1 MSKNK
6 KIIGVIIGLVIV
18 LAIAI
23 PIGTGKIHL
32 GGNSSN
38 VADNNTQ
45 SGQSESGDKDSNSA
59 TDNKDGEKKL
69 TYDFEDGENSKD
81 NSDKNSNES
90 DSNDADNDGS
100 SSNGGTGSNGGSNS
114 NGGTNSNG
122 GSSKDG
128 SITNFNNTGKK
139 VSSNFKV
146 DDAAITIQ
154 RINGYSG
161 IFIEDGSDKEVKNVA
176 AIEVKNTSN
185 KPLEFAQIQ
194 LYNGSKKLVFD
205 VSTLPANS
213 SAVVMEKNKASFNS
227 SKGVTYG
234 GTTAGYVN
242 SLEKASSI
250 KCKKVKNNGIE
261 VTNTSSKNIPCVRVF
276 YKYKSSEGYYVGGIT
291 YTAKVEDLKAGAS
304 QTIYPS
310 HFASGGGEIMM
321 VKAYNSKN

>member
-1 MSKNK
+1 MSRNK

-23 PIGTGKIHL
+23 PIGTGKIHI

-38 VADNNTQ
+38 VADNNTK
-45 SGQSESGDKDSNSA
+45 SGQSESGDKNSNSA
-59 TDNKDGEKKL
+59 TDNK
-69 TYDFEDGENSKD
+69 DGENSKD
-81 NSDKNSNES
+81 NSDKNSNGS
-90 DSNDADNDGS
+90 DSNDADN
-100 SSNGGTGSNGGSNS
+100 NGSNS
-114 NGGTNSNG
+114 NRGTGTNGGTNSTG

-194 LYNGSKKLVFD
+194 LYNGDKKLVFD

-310 HFASGGGEIMM
+310 HFASDGGEIMM

>member
-1 MSKNK
+1 MSRNK

-59 TDNKDGEKKL
+59 TGNK
-69 TYDFEDGENSKD
+69 DGENSKD
-81 NSDKNSNES
+81 NSDKNSNGS
-90 DSNDADNDGS
+90 DSNDADNNGS
-100 SSNGGTGSNGGSNS
+100 SSNGGTNSNGGSNS

-310 HFASGGGEIMM
+310 HFASDGGEIMM

>member
-1 MSKNK
+1 MSRNK

-59 TDNKDGEKKL
+59 TGNK
-69 TYDFEDGENSKD
+69 DGENSKD
-81 NSDKNSNES
+81 NSDKNSNGS
-90 DSNDADNDGS
+90 DSNDADNNGS

-291 YTAKVEDLKAGAS
+291 YTAKVKDLKAGAS

-310 HFASGGGEIMM
+310 HFASDGGEIMM

>member
-1 MSKNK
+1 MSRNK

-32 GGNSSN
+32 RGNSSN

-59 TDNKDGEKKL
+59 TGNK
-69 TYDFEDGENSKD
+69 DGENSKD
-81 NSDKNSNES
+81 NSDKSSNES
-90 DSNDADNDGS
+90 DSTDADNNGS

-114 NGGTNSNG
+114 NGGTNSNR

-161 IFIEDGSDKEVKNVA
+161 IFIEDVA

-310 HFASGGGEIMM
+310 HFASDGGEIMM

>member
-32 GGNSSN
+32 GGNPSN

-59 TDNKDGEKKL
+59 TDNKDG
-69 TYDFEDGENSKD
+69 DNSKD

-90 DSNDADNDGS
+90 DSNDADNNGS

-310 HFASGGGEIMM
+310 HFASDGGEIMM

>member
-1 MSKNK
+1 MSRNK

-59 TDNKDGEKKL
+59 TDNKDGE
-69 TYDFEDGENSKD
+69 NSKD
-81 NSDKNSNES
+81 NSDKNSNGS
-90 DSNDADNDGS
+90 DSNDADNNGS
-100 SSNGGTGSNGGSNS
+100 NSNGGTGSNGGSNS

>member
-1 MSKNK
+1 MSRNK

-23 PIGTGKIHL
+23 PIGTGKSHL

-45 SGQSESGDKDSNSA
+45 SGQSASGDKDSNSA
-59 TDNKDGEKKL
+59 TDNKDG
-69 TYDFEDGENSKD
+69 DNSKD

-90 DSNDADNDGS
+90 DSNDADNNGS

-234 GTTAGYVN
+234 GTTAGYIN

-310 HFASGGGEIMM
+310 HFASDGGEIMM

>member
-38 VADNNTQ
+38 VANNAQ
-45 SGQSESGDKDSNSA
+45 SGQSESGDKNNNSA
-59 TDNKDGEKKL
+59 ANNKDGE
-69 TYDFEDGENSKD
+69 NPKD
-81 NSDKNSNES
+81 NSDKNSNGS
-90 DSNDADNDGS
+90 DSNDADN
-100 SSNGGTGSNGGSNS
+100 NGSNS

-128 SITNFNNTGKK
+128 SITDFNNTGQKVKK
-139 VSSNFKV
+139 NYEPS
-146 DDAAITIQ
+146 DADIKIQ
-154 RINGYSG
+154 RVDAYSG

-176 AIEVKNTSN
+176 AIEVKNTS
-185 KPLEFAQIQ
+185 KKAVEFAQIQ
-194 LYNGSKKLVFD
+194 LYNGDKKLVFD

-213 SAVVMEKNKASFNS
+213 SAVVMEKNKASFDS

-234 GTTAGYVN
+234 GTTASYTN
-242 SLEKASSI
+242 KLEKSSAI
-250 KCKKVKNNGIE
+250 KYKKVANNGIKI
-261 VTNTSSKNIPCVRVF
+261 TNTSSKKIPCVRVF
-276 YKYKSSEGYYVGGIT
+276 YKYKSDDGYYVGGIT

-310 HFASGGGEIMM
+310 HFASDGGEIMM
-321 VKAYNSKN
+321 VKTYDSKN

>member
-38 VADNNTQ
+38 VADNTQ
-45 SGQSESGDKDSNSA
+45 SGQSESGDKNSNSA
-59 TDNKDGEKKL
+59 TDNK
-69 TYDFEDGENSKD
+69 DGENSKD
-81 NSDKNSNES
+81 NSDKNSNGS
-90 DSNDADNDGS
+90 DSNDADNNGS

-310 HFASGGGEIMM
+310 HFASDGGEIMM

>member
-59 TDNKDGEKKL
+59 TDNKDG
-69 TYDFEDGENSKD
+69 DNSKD
-81 NSDKNSNES
+81 NSDKNSNGS
-90 DSNDADNDGS
+90 DSNDADNNGS

-128 SITNFNNTGKK
+128 IITNFNNTGKK

-310 HFASGGGEIMM
+310 HFASDGGEIMM

>member
-1 MSKNK
+1 MSRNK

-45 SGQSESGDKDSNSA
+45 LGQSESGDKNSNSA
-59 TDNKDGEKKL
+59 TDNK
-69 TYDFEDGENSKD
+69 DGENSKD
-81 NSDKNSNES
+81 NSDKNSNGS
-90 DSNDADNDGS
+90 DSNDADNNGS
-100 SSNGGTGSNGGSNS
+100 NSNGGTGSNGGSNS

-154 RINGYSG
+154 RINAYSG

-291 YTAKVEDLKAGAS
+291 YTAKVKDLKAGAS

-310 HFASGGGEIMM
+310 HFASDGGEIMM

>member
-1 MSKNK
+1 MSRNK

-59 TDNKDGEKKL
+59 TDNKDGE
-69 TYDFEDGENSKD
+69 NSKD

-90 DSNDADNDGS
+90 DSNDADNNGS

-242 SLEKASSI
+242 SLEKTSSI

-310 HFASGGGEIMM
+310 HFASDGGEIMM

>member
-38 VADNNTQ
+38 VVDNTQ

-59 TDNKDGEKKL
+59 TDNKDGE
-69 TYDFEDGENSKD
+69 NSKD
-81 NSDKNSNES
+81 NSDKNSNGS
-90 DSNDADNDGS
+90 DSTDADNDGS

-154 RINGYSG
+154 RVNGYSG

-234 GTTAGYVN
+234 GTTAGYIN
-242 SLEKASSI
+242 SLEKASSV

-310 HFASGGGEIMM
+310 HFASDGGEIMM

>member
-1 MSKNK
+1 MSRNK

-59 TDNKDGEKKL
+59 TDNKDGE
-69 TYDFEDGENSKD
+69 NSKD
-81 NSDKNSNES
+81 NSDKNSNGS
-90 DSNDADNDGS
+90 DSNDADNNGTN
-100 SSNGGTGSNGGSNS
+100 SNGGTGSNGGSNS
-114 NGGTNSNG
+114 NGGTNSKL

-128 SITNFNNTGKK
+128 SITNLNNTGKK

-146 DDAAITIQ
+146 DDADITIQ
-154 RINGYSG
+154 RVNSYSG

-234 GTTAGYVN
+234 GTTAGYIN

-291 YTAKVEDLKAGAS
+291 YTAKVKDLKAGAS

-310 HFASGGGEIMM
+310 HFASDGGEIMM

>member
-1 MSKNK
+1 MSRNK

-59 TDNKDGEKKL
+59 TDNKDGE
-69 TYDFEDGENSKD
+69 NSKD
-81 NSDKNSNES
+81 NSDKNSNGS
-90 DSNDADNDGS
+90 DSNDADNNGS

-154 RINGYSG
+154 RVNGYSG
-161 IFIEDGSDKEVKNVA
+161 IFIEDGSDKEVKNVT

-310 HFASGGGEIMM
+310 HFASDGGEIMM

>member
-1 MSKNK
+1 MSRNK

-45 SGQSESGDKDSNSA
+45 SGQSEGGDKDSNSA
-59 TDNKDGEKKL
+59 TDNKDGE
-69 TYDFEDGENSKD
+69 NSKD
-81 NSDKNSNES
+81 NSDKNSNGS
-90 DSNDADNDGS
+90 DSNDADNNGS
-100 SSNGGTGSNGGSNS
+100 SLNGGTGSNGGSNS

-310 HFASGGGEIMM
+310 HFASDGGEIMM

>member
-59 TDNKDGEKKL
+59 TDNKDGE
-69 TYDFEDGENSKD
+69 NSKD
-81 NSDKNSNES
+81 NSDKNSN
-90 DSNDADNDGS
+90 DADNNGS
-100 SSNGGTGSNGGSNS
+100 NSNGGTGSSGGSNS

-128 SITNFNNTGKK
+128 SITDFNNTGKK

-146 DDAAITIQ
+146 DDADITIQ
-154 RINGYSG
+154 RINAYSG

-194 LYNGSKKLVFD
+194 LYNGNKKLVFD

-310 HFASGGGEIMM
+310 HFASDGGEIMM

>member
-1 MSKNK
+1 MSRNK

-59 TDNKDGEKKL
+59 TDNKDGE
-69 TYDFEDGENSKD
+69 DSKD
-81 NSDKNSNES
+81 NSGVSDKNSNGC
-90 DSNDADNDGS
+90 DSNNAEN
-100 SSNGGTGSNGGSNS
+100 NGGTGSNGGSNS

-128 SITNFNNTGKK
+128 SITDFNNTGKK

-146 DDAAITIQ
+146 DDADITIQ
-154 RINGYSG
+154 RINAYSG

-194 LYNGSKKLVFD
+194 LYNGNKKLVFD

-213 SAVVMEKNKASFNS
+213 SAVVMEKNKASFSS

-261 VTNTSSKNIPCVRVF
+261 VTNTSSKTIPCVRVF

-291 YTAKVEDLKAGAS
+291 YTAKVKDLKAGAS

-310 HFASGGGEIMM
+310 HFASDGGEIMM

>member
-1 MSKNK
+1 MSRNK

-59 TDNKDGEKKL
+59 TDNKDGE
-69 TYDFEDGENSKD
+69 DSKD
-81 NSDKNSNES
+81 NSGDSDKNSNGF
-90 DSNDADNDGS
+90 DSNNADN
-100 SSNGGTGSNGGSNS
+100 NGGTGSNGGSNS

-128 SITNFNNTGKK
+128 SITDFNNTGKK

-146 DDAAITIQ
+146 DDADITIQ
-154 RINGYSG
+154 RINAYSG

-213 SAVVMEKNKASFNS
+213 SAVVMEKNKASFSS

-261 VTNTSSKNIPCVRVF
+261 VTNTSSKTIPCVRVF

-291 YTAKVEDLKAGAS
+291 YTAKVKDLKAGAS

-310 HFASGGGEIMM
+310 HFASDGGEIMM

>member
-1 MSKNK
+1 MSRNK

-45 SGQSESGDKDSNSA
+45 SGQSESGDKNSNSA
-59 TDNKDGEKKL
+59 TDNKDGE
-69 TYDFEDGENSKD
+69 NSKD
-81 NSDKNSNES
+81 NSGDSDKNSNGS
-90 DSNDADNDGS
+90 DSNNADN
-100 SSNGGTGSNGGSNS
+100 NGGTGSSGGSNS

-128 SITNFNNTGKK
+128 SITDFNNTGKK

-310 HFASGGGEIMM
+310 HFASDGGEIMM

>member
-1 MSKNK
+1 MSRNK

-59 TDNKDGEKKL
+59 TDNKDGE
-69 TYDFEDGENSKD
+69 NSKD
-81 NSDKNSNES
+81 NSDKNSNGS

-291 YTAKVEDLKAGAS
+291 YTAKVEYLKAGAS

-310 HFASGGGEIMM
+310 HFASDGGEIMM

>member
-1 MSKNK
+1 MSRNK

-59 TDNKDGEKKL
+59 TDNKDGE
-69 TYDFEDGENSKD
+69 NSKD
-81 NSDKNSNES
+81 NSDKNSNGS
-90 DSNDADNDGS
+90 DSTDADNNGS

-310 HFASGGGEIMM
+310 HFASDGGEIMM

>member
-1 MSKNK
+1 MSRNK

-38 VADNNTQ
+38 VADNNTK
-45 SGQSESGDKDSNSA
+45 SGQSESGDKNSNSA
-59 TDNKDGEKKL
+59 TDNK
-69 TYDFEDGENSKD
+69 DGENSKD

-90 DSNDADNDGS
+90 DSNDADNNGS

-234 GTTAGYVN
+234 GTTAGYIN

-310 HFASGGGEIMM
+310 HFASDGGEIMM

>member
-1 MSKNK
+1 MSRNK

-59 TDNKDGEKKL
+59 TDNKDGE
-69 TYDFEDGENSKD
+69 NSKD
-81 NSDKNSNES
+81 NSDKNSNGS
-90 DSNDADNDGS
+90 DSNDADNNGS

-154 RINGYSG
+154 RVNGYSG

-291 YTAKVEDLKAGAS
+291 YTAKVKDLKAGAS

-310 HFASGGGEIMM
+310 HFASDGGEIMM

>member
-1 MSKNK
+1 MSRNK

-59 TDNKDGEKKL
+59 TDNKDGE
-69 TYDFEDGENSKD
+69 DSKD
-81 NSDKNSNES
+81 NSGDSDKNSNGF
-90 DSNDADNDGS
+90 DSNNADN
-100 SSNGGTGSNGGSNS
+100 NGGTGSNGGSNS

-128 SITNFNNTGKK
+128 SITDFNNTGKK

-146 DDAAITIQ
+146 DDADITIQ
-154 RINGYSG
+154 RINAYSG

-291 YTAKVEDLKAGAS
+291 YTAKVEGLKAGAS

-310 HFASGGGEIMM
+310 HFASDGGEIMM

>member
-1 MSKNK
+1 MSRNK

-59 TDNKDGEKKL
+59 TDNKDG
-69 TYDFEDGENSKD
+69 DNSKD
-81 NSDKNSNES
+81 NSDKNSNGS
-90 DSNDADNDGS
+90 DSNDADNNGS

-114 NGGTNSNG
+114 NGGTNSNR

-310 HFASGGGEIMM
+310 HFASDGGEIMM

>member
-59 TDNKDGEKKL
+59 TDNKDGE
-69 TYDFEDGENSKD
+69 NSKD
-81 NSDKNSNES
+81 NSDKNSNGS
-90 DSNDADNDGS
+90 DSNDADNNGS

-176 AIEVKNTSN
+176 AIQVKNTSN

-194 LYNGSKKLVFD
+194 LYNGSKKLVFN

-242 SLEKASSI
+242 RLEKASSI

-310 HFASGGGEIMM
+310 HFASDGWEVMM
-321 VKAYNSKN
+321 VKTYSSKN

>member
-1 MSKNK
+1 MSRNK
-6 KIIGVIIGLVIV
+6 KIIGVIIGLVIA

-59 TDNKDGEKKL
+59 TDNKDGE
-69 TYDFEDGENSKD
+69 NSKD
-81 NSDKNSNES
+81 NSDKNSNGS
-90 DSNDADNDGS
+90 DSNDADN
-100 SSNGGTGSNGGSNS
+100 NGSNS

-154 RINGYSG
+154 RVNGYSG
-161 IFIEDGSDKEVKNVA
+161 IFIEDGSDKEVKNVV

-213 SAVVMEKNKASFNS
+213 SAVVMEKNKTSFNS

-242 SLEKASSI
+242 SLEKASSV

-310 HFASGGGEIMM
+310 HFASDGGEIMM

>member
-1 MSKNK
+1 MSRNK

-59 TDNKDGEKKL
+59 TDNKDGE
-69 TYDFEDGENSKD
+69 NSKD

-90 DSNDADNDGS
+90 DSTDADNDGS

-310 HFASGGGEIMM
+310 HFASDGGEIMM

>member
-1 MSKNK
+1 MSRNK

-59 TDNKDGEKKL
+59 TDNKDGE
-69 TYDFEDGENSKD
+69 NSKD
-81 NSDKNSNES
+81 NSDKNSNGS
-90 DSNDADNDGS
+90 DSNDADNNGS

-122 GSSKDG
+122 GSSKGG

-242 SLEKASSI
+242 SLEKASSV

-261 VTNTSSKNIPCVRVF
+261 VTNTSSKNIPYVRVF

-310 HFASGGGEIMM
+310 HFASDGGEIMM

>member
-1 MSKNK
+1 MSRNK

-38 VADNNTQ
+38 VADNNTK
-45 SGQSESGDKDSNSA
+45 SGQSESGDKNSNSA
-59 TDNKDGEKKL
+59 TDNK
-69 TYDFEDGENSKD
+69 DGENSKD
-81 NSDKNSNES
+81 NSDKNSNGS
-90 DSNDADNDGS
+90 DSNDADN
-100 SSNGGTGSNGGSNS
+100 NGSNS

-227 SKGVTYG
+227 SKG
-234 GTTAGYVN
+234 YVN

-310 HFASGGGEIMM
+310 HFASDGGEIMM

>member
-1 MSKNK
+1 MSRNK

-59 TDNKDGEKKL
+59 TGDKDG
-69 TYDFEDGENSKD
+69 DNSKD
-81 NSDKNSNES
+81 NSGDSDKNSNGS
-90 DSNDADNDGS
+90 DSTDADNNGS

-146 DDAAITIQ
+146 DDADITIQ

-310 HFASGGGEIMM
+310 HFASDGGEIMM

>member
-1 MSKNK
+1 MSRNK

-59 TDNKDGEKKL
+59 TDNKDGE
-69 TYDFEDGENSKD
+69 NSKD
-81 NSDKNSNES
+81 NSDKNSNGS
-90 DSNDADNDGS
+90 DSNDADNNGS

-146 DDAAITIQ
+146 DDVAITIQ
-154 RINGYSG
+154 RVNGYSG

-310 HFASGGGEIMM
+310 HFASDGGEIMM

>member
-59 TDNKDGEKKL
+59 TDNKDGE
-69 TYDFEDGENSKD
+69 NSKD
-81 NSDKNSNES
+81 NSDKNSNGS
-90 DSNDADNDGS
+90 DSNDADNNGS

-213 SAVVMEKNKASFNS
+213 SAIVMEKNKASFNS

-242 SLEKASSI
+242 SLEKSSSV

-276 YKYKSSEGYYVGGIT
+276 YKYKSDDGYYVGGIT

-310 HFASGGGEIMM
+310 HFASDGGEIMM

>member
-1 MSKNK
+1 MSRNK

-59 TDNKDGEKKL
+59 TDNKDGE
-69 TYDFEDGENSKD
+69 DSKD
-81 NSDKNSNES
+81 NSGDSDKNSNGF
-90 DSNDADNDGS
+90 DSNNADN
-100 SSNGGTGSNGGSNS
+100 NGGTGSNGGSNS
-114 NGGTNSNG
+114 NGGTNSNR

-194 LYNGSKKLVFD
+194 LYNGNKKLVFD

-261 VTNTSSKNIPCVRVF
+261 VTNTSSKTIPCVRVF

-291 YTAKVEDLKAGAS
+291 YTAKVKDLKAGAS

-310 HFASGGGEIMM
+310 HFASDGGEIMM

>member
-1 MSKNK
+1 MSRNK

-59 TDNKDGEKKL
+59 TGNK
-69 TYDFEDGENSKD
+69 DGENSKD
-81 NSDKNSNES
+81 NSDKNSNGS
-90 DSNDADNDGS
+90 DSNDADNNGS

-213 SAVVMEKNKASFNS
+213 SAIVMEKNKASFNS

-242 SLEKASSI
+242 SLEKSSSV

-310 HFASGGGEIMM
+310 HFASDGGEIMM